1 MSCTTQ
7 AHELLTAFYHEAD
20 QREYSWNIKPAELE
34 TARSILQAT
43 PQLQIAII
51 RMALEQPPRQNNHH
65 SWHAQRAVQGLLS
78 QLCKRALPYTLE
90 DTQLLLQILQQ
101 DYRNYYLPSQALL
114 RALSRPLANP
124 ETLAACRP
132 YLEGL
137 REEVSSFYA
146 SADQRRQLKFIDDI
160 LGGQQEQVIPLRPD
174 VWGKL
179 VKPLLETMEK
189 QTREHW
195 LAVLHHCALAK
206 SSTPSGK
213 WLAEAKRRIEP
224 LKTQNLAT
232 LMCEW
237 IGAFCKKHD
246 ERLDEENATL
256 LKGLAWCCFELE
268 HERLAT
274 VLGDAAIEGYRKLPG
289 IGPRA
294 PKVAGACVYALKN
307 MPGLDGAAQL
317 ERVRLNTKQATFL
330 KGIEAALD
338 EAAHRAGMTRE
349 DMEELTVPTFELQ
362 EGGRR
367 VYIGDASVELRIIGA
382 RVHLQWFNAAG
393 KPCKTAPATVKRDEK
408 QALKDLKRLSD
419 DMAHMLAAQRERIE
433 RLPLIE
439 RTWSLATWRKRYL
452 EHPLVG
458 TLVSHLIWRFTDG
471 ERICTGIWHERHLVD
486 VHDQPLQFT
495 DEAIVTL
502 WHPIFSTAEEI
513 LAWREYLE
521 QHTITQ
527 PFKQAHREVYLL
539 TDAERNTRVY
549 SNRFAA
555 HILRQ
560 HQFNALAIGRGWH
573 NKLRLA
579 VDDVYPPATLL
590 LPHWGLRAEFWVEG
604 AGDNYET
611 DINDAG
617 TYFYLT
623 TDQVRF
629 YEIDASES
637 YAHAGG
643 GSYVSTS
650 WGGEKTAV
658 PLSLDQTP
666 PLVFSEVLR
675 DIDLFVGVASVGND
689 PTWQDGGPEG
699 RYRDYWHLYSF
710 GELSATAETR
720 KQILERLIPR
730 LSLAQRCR
738 IEGRFLKVQGDLR
751 AYKIHLGSGNILMEP
766 NDQYLCIVPG
776 RGVSSTQDLY
786 LPFEGDAVLAIILSK
801 AFLLAEDI
809 KITDPTITSQ
819 IGKRKVTRS

>member
-1 MSCTTQ
+1 MSHTIQ
-7 AHELLTAFYHEAD
+7 AHELLTAFYQEAD
-20 QREYSWNIKPAELE
+20 QRQYSWDMKPAELE
-34 TARSILQAT
+34 AARPILQAN
-43 PQLQIAII
+43 PQLQIAVL
-51 RMALEQPPRQNNHH
+51 RVALEQPPRQENQY

-78 QLCKRALPYTLE
+78 QLCKRHLPYTLE
-90 DTQLLLQILQQ
+90 DTQALLQILQQ

-114 RALSRPLANP
+114 RALSHPLATP
-124 ETLAACRP
+124 ETLVVCRP
-132 YLEGL
+132 HLEGL

-146 SADQRRQLKFIDDI
+146 SADQRRQLKLIDDL

-174 VWGKL
+174 AWGTQ
-179 VKPLLETMEK
+179 VKPLLETIEE

-195 LAVLHHCALAK
+195 LVLLRHCALAN
-206 SSTPSGK
+206 SSTPSNK
-213 WLAEAKRRIEP
+213 WLAEAKQHIKRLEA
-224 LKTQNLAT
+224 QNLAK

-237 IGAFCKKHD
+237 IGAFRKKHD

-256 LKGLAWCCFELE
+256 LKGLAWCCLELE
-268 HERLAT
+268 NEHLAA
-274 VLGDAAIEGYRKLPG
+274 VLGDAAIEGYRKLLG

-330 KGIEAALD
+330 RGIEVALN
-338 EAAHRAGMTRE
+338 EAAHRAGMSRE

-362 EGGRR
+362 EGCRR
-367 VYIGDASVELRIIGA
+367 VCIGEASVELRVVGA
-382 RVHLQWFNAAG
+382 RVQLQWFNAAG
-393 KPCKTAPATVKRDEK
+393 KPCKAAPANVKRDEK

-439 RTWSLATWRKRYL
+439 RTWPLATWRKRYL

-458 TLVSHLIWRFTDG
+458 TLAHHLIWRFTNGKRVD
-471 ERICTGIWHERHLVD
+471 TGIWREGHLVD
-486 VHDQPLQFT
+486 MHDQPLQLT
-495 DEAIVTL
+495 DEAVVTL
-502 WHPIFSTAEEI
+502 WHPVFSPAEEV
-513 LAWREYLE
+513 LAWREWLE
-521 QHTITQ
+521 EQRITQ

-549 SNRFAA
+549 SNRFAT

-560 HQFNALAIGRGWH
+560 HQFNSLAIGRGWQS
-573 NKLRLA
+573 KLRLA
-579 VDDVYPPATLL
+579 VDDVYPPTMLS

-629 YEIDASES
+629 YEIDAAEN

-643 GSYVSTS
+643 GGYVSNS
-650 WGGEKTAV
+650 WRGDDTAV
-658 PLSLDQTP
+658 PLALDQIP

-675 DIDLFVGVASVGND
+675 DVDLFVGVASVGND

-699 RYRDYWHLYSF
+699 QYRDYWHSYGF

-730 LSLAQRCR
+730 LSLAPRCR

-751 AYKIHLGSGNILMEP
+751 IYKIHLGSGNILMEP

-776 RGVSSTQDLY
+776 RGANTTQDLY
-786 LPFEGDAVLAIILSK
+786 LPFEGDTVLAIILSK
-801 AFLLAEDI
+801 AFLLAEDT

-819 IGKRKVTRS
+819 IGKRKITVP